1 MSLPGPPDVRFKD
14 RTEIL
19 DFLLEVASATQ
30 ETLDLDR
37 ILANVATIVT
47 RVIPS
52 QLFAI
57 LLYSER
63 RKGLRIRYALGHRKE
78 IVENLLIP
86 LGEGLTGIAGKTRET
101 ILSNDVRRDP
111 NYLPALD
118 AVRSELAAPM
128 IARGRLVGVI
138 DLQSTSLNAYS
149 DYDKMLVRLLA
160 SRVGI
165 SIDNARLYRR
175 VDVAHRTMRTLARV
189 SQEFSSILDLDD
201 LLRKLAEIIRSLINY
216 DAFSILLLD
225 EANQVLRHTFS
236 IRYDEE
242 VNPDAIPLGEGI
254 TGAAARTR
262 QPVLIEDTDADPR
275 YIAAHPNIHSEVA
288 VPLLLRDRLIG
299 VLDLESIRLN
309 NFTLEHVRTLTLL
322 APTIASA
329 IENARLYEEIAQR
342 EKRMEDDLQA
352 ARKLQTILLP
362 SDPPEVE
369 GLEIGVGLKPAR
381 EISGDLFDFFDYDN
395 GQMAIVFGDS
405 SGKGAAAA
413 LYAALVGG
421 LLRSLA
427 RRKRGPADLLRNLN
441 QSLAERKAQAQYA
454 TLLALLWDARTQRLT
469 MANAGGTP
477 PIICRGDELL
487 KPETSGVPVGLLDDR
502 RYEETV
508 VQLQSGDLI
517 VLTSDGIQ
525 DAFNAAGVEYGRER
539 LGIAIKEHSRDNV
552 RAIVDSIFEDVQHH
566 VGDAPQFDDQT
577 ILILRVQ

>member
-469 MANAGGTP
+469 MANAGGTA

-508 VQLQSGDLI
+508 VQLQPGDLI

>member
-1 MSLPGPPDVRFKD
+1 MNPQAPGVRFKD

-19 DFLLEVASATQ
+19 DFLLEVAAATQ

-37 ILANVATIVT
+37 ILSNVANIVT

-57 LLYSER
+57 LLYSDR
-63 RKGLRIRYALGHRKE
+63 RKGLRIRYAVGHRQE

-86 LGEGLTGIAGKTRET
+86 LGEGLTGIAAQTRET
-101 ILSNDVRRDP
+101 VLSNDVRTDP

-128 IARGRLVGVI
+128 IARGKLVGVI

-149 DYDKMLVRLLA
+149 EYDKMLVHLLA
-160 SRVGI
+160 SRVGS

-175 VDVAHRTMRTLARV
+175 VDVQHRTMRTLARV
-189 SQEFSSILDLDD
+189 SQEFSSILDLDE
-201 LLRKLAEIIRSLINY
+201 LLRKLAAIIRSLIDY
-216 DAFSILLLD
+216 DAFSILLID
-225 EANQVLRHTFS
+225 EPRQVLRHTFS

-242 VNPDAIPLGEGI
+242 VTPDAIPLGEGI
-254 TGAAARTR
+254 TGAAARLR
-262 QPVLIEDTDADPR
+262 QPMRIEDTAADPR
-275 YIAAHPNIHSEVA
+275 YIAAHPNIRSEVA
-288 VPLLLRDRLIG
+288 VPLLLRDRVIG
-299 VLDLESIRLN
+299 VLDVESSRLN
-309 NFTLEHVRTLTLL
+309 NFTVEHVRTLTLL

-329 IENARLYEEIAQR
+329 VENARLYDEVAQR
-342 EKRMEDDLQA
+342 EQRMETDLQA

-369 GLEIGVGLKPAR
+369 GLQIAVGLKPAR

-427 RRKRGPADLLRNLN
+427 RRKRGPADLLRALN
-441 QSLAERKAQAQYA
+441 TNLAERKAEAQYA
-454 TLLALLWDARTQRLT
+454 TLLAMLWDARTLRLT

-487 KPETSGVPVGLLDDR
+487 NPETSGVPVGLLENR
-502 RYEETV
+502 RYDETV

-517 VLTSDGIQ
+517 VLTSDGIL
-525 DAFNAAGVEYGRER
+525 DAFNDAGVEYGRDR
-539 LGIAIKEHSRDNV
+539 LGLAIKRHCGDLPQAV
-552 RAIVDSIFEDVQHH
+552 VDAIFADVQLH
-566 VGDAPQFDDQT
+566 VADAPQFDDQT
-577 ILILRVQ
+577 ILILRVE

>member
-1 MSLPGPPDVRFKD
+1 MNPQAPGVRFKD

-19 DFLLEVASATQ
+19 DFLLEVAAATQ

-37 ILANVATIVT
+37 ILSNVANIVT

-57 LLYSER
+57 LLYSDR
-63 RKGLRIRYALGHRKE
+63 RKGLRIRYAVGHRQE

-86 LGEGLTGIAGKTRET
+86 LGEGLTGIAAQTRET
-101 ILSNDVRRDP
+101 VLSNDVRTDP

-128 IARGRLVGVI
+128 IARGKLVGVI

-149 DYDKMLVRLLA
+149 EYDKMLVHLLA
-160 SRVGI
+160 SRVGS

-175 VDVAHRTMRTLARV
+175 VDVQHRTMRTLARV
-189 SQEFSSILDLDD
+189 SQEFSSILDLDE
-201 LLRKLAEIIRSLINY
+201 LLRKLAAIIRSLIDY
-216 DAFSILLLD
+216 DAFSILLID
-225 EANQVLRHTFS
+225 EPRQVLRHTFS

-242 VNPDAIPLGEGI
+242 VTPDAIPLGEGI
-254 TGAAARTR
+254 TGAAARLR
-262 QPVLIEDTDADPR
+262 QPMRIEDTAADPR
-275 YIAAHPNIHSEVA
+275 YIAAHPNIRSEVA
-288 VPLLLRDRLIG
+288 VPLLLRDRVIG
-299 VLDLESIRLN
+299 VLDVESSRLN
-309 NFTLEHVRTLTLL
+309 NFTVEHVRTLTLL

-329 IENARLYEEIAQR
+329 VENARLYDEVAQR
-342 EKRMEDDLQA
+342 EQRMETDLQA

-369 GLEIGVGLKPAR
+369 GLQIAVGLKPAR

-427 RRKRGPADLLRNLN
+427 RRKRGPADLLRALN
-441 QSLAERKAQAQYA
+441 TNLAERKAEAQYA
-454 TLLALLWDARTQRLT
+454 TLLAMLWDARTLRLT

-487 KPETSGVPVGLLDDR
+487 NPETSGVPVGLLENR
-502 RYEETV
+502 RYDETV

-517 VLTSDGIQ
+517 VLTSDGIL
-525 DAFNAAGVEYGRER
+525 DAFNEAGVEYGRDR
-539 LGIAIKEHSRDNV
+539 LGLAIKRHCGDLPQAV
-552 RAIVDSIFEDVQHH
+552 VDAIFADVQLH
-566 VGDAPQFDDQT
+566 VADAPQFDDQT
-577 ILILRVQ
+577 ILILRVE

>member
-1 MSLPGPPDVRFKD
+1 MTPPTPGVRFKD

-19 DFLLEVASATQ
+19 DFLLEVAAATQ

-37 ILANVATIVT
+37 LLSNVASIVT

-63 RKGLRIRYALGHRKE
+63 RKGLRIRYAVGHRQE
-78 IVENLLIP
+78 IIEKLLIP
-86 LGEGLTGIAGKTRET
+86 LGEGITGIAAQTRET
-101 ILSNDVRRDP
+101 VLSNDVRQDP

-128 IARGRLVGVI
+128 IARGKLVGVI

-149 DYDKMLVRLLA
+149 EYDKMLVHLLA
-160 SRVGI
+160 SRVGS

-175 VDVAHRTMRTLARV
+175 VDVQHRTMRTLARV
-189 SQEFSSILDLDD
+189 SQEFSSILDLDE
-201 LLRKLAEIIRSLINY
+201 LLRKLAAIIRSLIDY
-216 DAFSILLLD
+216 DAFSILLID
-225 EANQVLRHTFS
+225 VPRQVLRHTFS

-242 VNPDAIPLGEGI
+242 VTPDNIPLAEGI
-254 TGAAARTR
+254 TGAAARLR
-262 QPVLIEDTDADPR
+262 QPIRIEDTAADPR
-275 YIAAHPNIHSEVA
+275 YIAAHPNIRSEVA
-288 VPLLLRDRLIG
+288 VPLLLRDRVIG
-299 VLDLESIRLN
+299 VLDVESSRLN
-309 NFTLEHVRTLTLL
+309 NFTLEHVRILTLL

-329 IENARLYEEIAQR
+329 VENARLYDEITQR
-342 EKRMEDDLQA
+342 EQRMENDLQA

-369 GLEIGVGLKPAR
+369 GLQIAVGLKPAR
-381 EISGDLFDFFDYDN
+381 EISGDLFDFFDYEN

-427 RRKRGPADLLRNLN
+427 RRKRGPADLLRALN
-441 QSLAERKAQAQYA
+441 TNLAERKAEAQYA
-454 TLLALLWDARTQRLT
+454 TLLAMLWDARTLRLT

-487 KPETSGVPVGLLDDR
+487 NPETSGVPVGLLEDR
-502 RYEETV
+502 RYDETV

-517 VLTSDGIQ
+517 VLTSDGIL
-525 DAFNAAGVEYGRER
+525 DAFNEAGVEYGRDR
-539 LGIAIKEHSRDNV
+539 LGLAIKRHCGDAPQAV
-552 RAIVDSIFEDVQHH
+552 VDAIFADVQLH
-566 VGDAPQFDDQT
+566 VADAPQFDDQT
-577 ILILRVQ
+577 ILILRVE

>member
-1 MSLPGPPDVRFKD
+1 MNPSTPGLRFKD
-14 RTEIL
+14 RTEVL
-19 DFLLEVASATQ
+19 DFLLEVAAATQ

-37 ILANVATIVT
+37 ILSNVASIVT

-57 LLYSER
+57 LLFSER
-63 RKGLRIRYALGHRKE
+63 RKGLRIRYAVGHRPE
-78 IVENLLIP
+78 IIQNLLIP
-86 LGEGLTGIAGKTRET
+86 LGEGLTGIAAQTRET
-101 ILSNDVRRDP
+101 VLSNNVRQDP

-128 IARGRLVGVI
+128 IARGKLVGVI

-149 DYDKMLVRLLA
+149 EYDKMLVHLLA
-160 SRVGI
+160 SRVGS

-175 VDVAHRTMRTLARV
+175 VDVQHRTMRTLARV
-189 SQEFSSILDLDD
+189 SQEFSSILDLDE
-201 LLRKLAEIIRSLINY
+201 LLRKLAEIIRSLIDY
-216 DAFSILLLD
+216 DAFAILLLD
-225 EANQVLRHTFS
+225 EPRQVLRYSFS

-242 VNPDAIPLGEGI
+242 VTPDHIPLSQGI
-254 TGAAARTR
+254 TGAAARLR
-262 QPVLIEDTDADPR
+262 QPMRIEDTAADPR
-275 YIAAHPNIHSEVA
+275 YIATHLNIRSEVA
-288 VPLLLRDRLIG
+288 VPLLLRDRVIG
-299 VLDLESIRLN
+299 VLDIESSRLN

-329 IENARLYEEIAQR
+329 VENARLYDEVAQR
-342 EKRMEDDLQA
+342 EQRMETDLQA

-369 GLEIGVGLKPAR
+369 GLQIAVGLKPAR

-427 RRKRGPADLLRNLN
+427 RRKRGPADLLRALN
-441 QSLAERKAQAQYA
+441 TNLAERKAEAQYA
-454 TLLALLWDARTQRLT
+454 TLLAMLWDARTLRLT

-487 KPETSGVPVGLLDDR
+487 NPETSGVPVGLLENR
-502 RYEETV
+502 RYDETV

-517 VLTSDGIQ
+517 VLTSDGIL
-525 DAFNAAGVEYGRER
+525 DAFNEAGVEYGRDR
-539 LGIAIKEHSRDNV
+539 LGLAIKRHCGDSPQAVVD
-552 RAIVDSIFEDVQHH
+552 AIFADVQLH
-566 VGDAPQFDDQT
+566 VADAPQFDDQT
-577 ILILRVQ
+577 ILILRVE

>member
-1 MSLPGPPDVRFKD
+1 MSPSAPPDLRFKD
-14 RTEIL
+14 RAEIL
-19 DFLLEVASATQ
+19 DFLLEVSTATQ
-30 ETLDLDR
+30 ETLDLHR
-37 ILANVATIVT
+37 ILANVASIVT

-63 RKGLRIRYALGHRKE
+63 RKGLRIRYALGHRQE
-78 IVENLLIP
+78 IVENLVIP
-86 LGEGLTGIAGKTRET
+86 LGEGVTGLAGQTRET

-111 NYLPALD
+111 HYLPALD

-138 DLQSTSLNAYS
+138 DLQSTAVNAYS
-149 DYDKMLVRLLA
+149 EYDKMLVRLLA
-160 SRVGI
+160 SRVAI

-175 VDVAHRTMRTLARV
+175 VDHAHRTMRTLARV

-201 LLRKLAEIIRSLINY
+201 LLRKLAALIRSLIDY

-225 EANQVLRHTFS
+225 APNQLLRHTFS
-236 IRYDEE
+236 IRYDQE
-242 VNPDAIPLGEGI
+242 VTPAAIPLSRGI
-254 TGAAARTR
+254 TGAAARSR

-288 VPLLLRDRLIG
+288 VPLLLRDRLLG
-299 VLDLESIRLN
+299 VLDLESVRLN
-309 NFTLEHVRTLTLL
+309 NFTHEHVRTLTLL

-342 EKRMEDDLQA
+342 ERRLDEDLQA
-352 ARKLQTILLP
+352 ARKLQAILLP

-369 GLEIGVGLKPAR
+369 GLEIAVGLKPAR
-381 EISGDLFDFFDYDN
+381 EISGDLFDFFDYDS
-395 GQMAIVFGDS
+395 GQVAIVFGDS

-427 RRKRGPADLLRNLN
+427 RRKRGPADLLRQLN

-477 PIICRGDELL
+477 PIICRGEELL
-487 KPETSGVPVGLLDDR
+487 KPDTSGVPVGLLDDR
-502 RYEETV
+502 RYEETGM
-508 VQLQSGDLI
+508 QLQTGDLI
-517 VLTSDGIQ
+517 VLASDGIQ
-525 DAFNAAGVEYGRER
+525 DAFNAEGVEYGRER
-539 LGIAIKEHSRDNV
+539 LGEAIRRHSQDPVNE
-552 RAIVDSIFEDVQHH
+552 IVNHLFAGVQAHTGE
-566 VGDAPQFDDQT
+566 VAQFDDQT
-577 ILILRVQ
+577 IVILRVR

>member
-1 MSLPGPPDVRFKD
+1 MSLPGPPDLRFKD

-19 DFLLEVASATQ
+19 DFLLEVASVTQ

-37 ILANVATIVT
+37 ILANVASIVT

-63 RKGLRIRYALGHRKE
+63 SKGLRIRYAVGHRQE

-86 LGEGLTGIAGKTRET
+86 LGEGITGIAGKTRET

-175 VDVAHRTMRTLARV
+175 VDIAHRTMRTLSRV

-201 LLRKLAEIIRSLINY
+201 LLRKLAEIIRSLISY

-225 EANQVLRHTFS
+225 ESNQVLRHTFS

-288 VPLLLRDRLIG
+288 VPLLLRDRLLG
-299 VLDLESIRLN
+299 VLDLESARLN

-342 EKRMEDDLQA
+342 ERRMEEDLQA

-369 GLEIGVGLKPAR
+369 GLEIAVGLKPAR

-427 RRKRGPADLLRNLN
+427 GRKRGPADLLRNLN

-454 TLLALLWDARTQRLT
+454 TLLALLWDARTRRLT

-525 DAFNAAGVEYGRER
+525 DAFNAEGVEYGRER
-539 LGIAIKEHSRDNV
+539 LGIAIKQHSRDNV
-552 RAIVDSIFEDVQHH
+552 RAIVDSIFEDVQQH

>member
-1 MSLPGPPDVRFKD
+1 MSLSGPPEVRFKD

-19 DFLLEVASATQ
+19 DFLLEVASVTQ

-37 ILANVATIVT
+37 ILANVANIVT

-63 RKGLRIRYALGHRKE
+63 RKGLRIRYSVGHRRE
-78 IVENLLIP
+78 IVQNLLIP
-86 LGEGLTGIAGKTRET
+86 LGEGITGIAGQTRET

-149 DYDKMLVRLLA
+149 EYDKMLVRLLA

-175 VDVAHRTMRTLARV
+175 VDTAHRTMRTLARV

-201 LLRKLAEIIRSLINY
+201 LLRKLAEIIRGLINY
-216 DAFSILLLD
+216 DAFSILLID
-225 EANQVLRHTFS
+225 EPNQVLRHTFS

-262 QPVLIEDTDADPR
+262 QPVLIEDTDTDPR

-288 VPLLLRDRLIG
+288 VPLLLRDRVIG

-309 NFTLEHVRTLTLL
+309 NFTLEHTRTLTLL

-352 ARKLQTILLP
+352 ARKLQSILLP
-362 SDPPEVE
+362 SDPPDVE
-369 GLEIGVGLKPAR
+369 GLEIAVGLKPAR

-427 RRKRGPADLLRNLN
+427 RRKRGPADLLRQLN

-454 TLLALLWDARTQRLT
+454 TLLALLWDARTHRLT

-487 KPETSGVPVGLLDDR
+487 KPATSGVPVGLLDDR
-502 RYEETV
+502 SYDETV
-508 VQLQSGDLI
+508 MQLQSGDLI

-539 LGIAIKEHSRDNV
+539 LGVAIKRHSRDKV
-552 RAIVDSIFEDVQHH
+552 RDIVDRIFEDVQQH

>member
-1 MSLPGPPDVRFKD
+1 MSLAGPPDVRFKD

-37 ILANVATIVT
+37 ILANVADIVT

-63 RKGLRIRYALGHRKE
+63 SKGLRIRYSVGHRKE

-175 VDVAHRTMRTLARV
+175 VDVAHRTMRTLSRV

-201 LLRKLAEIIRSLINY
+201 LLRKLAAIIRSLINY

-225 EANQVLRHTFS
+225 EPNHVLRHTFS

-242 VNPDAIPLGEGI
+242 VNPDAIPLAEGI

-288 VPLLLRDRLIG
+288 VPLLLRDRIIG
-299 VLDLESIRLN
+299 VLDLESSRLN
-309 NFTLEHVRTLTLL
+309 NFTPEHVRTLTLL

-362 SDPPEVE
+362 SEPPEVE
-369 GLEIGVGLKPAR
+369 GLEIAVGLKPAR

-454 TLLALLWDARTQRLT
+454 TLLALLWDARTLRLT
-469 MANAGGTP
+469 MANAGGTA

-487 KPETSGVPVGLLDDR
+487 KPKTSGVPVGLLDDR
-502 RYEETV
+502 SYEETV

-525 DAFNAAGVEYGRER
+525 DAFNAAGDEYGRER
-539 LGIAIKEHSRDNV
+539 LGLAIKQHCDAKV
-552 RAIVDSIFEDVQHH
+552 QDIVDIIFEDVQQH

>member
-1 MSLPGPPDVRFKD
+1 MSLSGPPDVRFKD

-37 ILANVATIVT
+37 ILANVAGIIT

-63 RKGLRIRYALGHRKE
+63 RKGLRIRYSVGHRRE
-78 IVENLLIP
+78 IVQNLLIP
-86 LGEGLTGIAGKTRET
+86 LGEGITGIAGKTRET

-149 DYDKMLVRLLA
+149 EYDKMLVRLLA

-175 VDVAHRTMRTLARV
+175 VDLAHRTMRTLARV

-225 EANQVLRHTFS
+225 EPNQVLRHTFS

-309 NFTLEHVRTLTLL
+309 NFTPEHARTLTLL

-329 IENARLYEEIAQR
+329 IENARLYEEIAER
-342 EKRMEDDLQA
+342 ERRMEEDLQA

-362 SDPPEVE
+362 SEPPEVE

-427 RRKRGPADLLRNLN
+427 RRKRGPADLLRHLN
-441 QSLAERKAQAQYA
+441 QNLAERKAQAQYA

-477 PIICRGDELL
+477 PVICRGDELL

-502 RYEETV
+502 RYDETV
-508 VQLQSGDLI
+508 MQLQSGDLI

-525 DAFNAAGVEYGRER
+525 DAFNAAGDEYGRER
-539 LGIAIKEHSRDNV
+539 LGLAIKHHSRDKV
-552 RAIVDSIFEDVQHH
+552 RDIVQSIFDDVQQH

>member
-1 MSLPGPPDVRFKD
+1 MSLPGPPDIRFKD

-37 ILANVATIVT
+37 ILANVASIVT

-63 RKGLRIRYALGHRKE
+63 RKGLRIRYSVGHRRE
-78 IVENLLIP
+78 IVQNLLIP

-175 VDVAHRTMRTLARV
+175 VDIAHRTMRTLSRV

-201 LLRKLAEIIRSLINY
+201 LLRKLAAIIRSLIDY

-225 EANQVLRHTFS
+225 TPNQVLRHTFS

-288 VPLLLRDRLIG
+288 VPLLLRDRVIG
-299 VLDLESIRLN
+299 VLDLESARLN

-342 EKRMEDDLQA
+342 EKAMEDDLQA

-369 GLEIGVGLKPAR
+369 GLEIAVGLKPAR

-454 TLLALLWDARTQRLT
+454 TLLALLWDARTLRLT

-502 RYEETV
+502 RYDETV

-517 VLTSDGIQ
+517 ILTSDGIQ
-525 DAFNAAGVEYGRER
+525 DAFNAAGVEYGRDR
-539 LGIAIKEHSRDNV
+539 LGLAIKQHSQDAV
-552 RAIVDSIFEDVQHH
+552 DDIVTSIFDDVQQH

>member
-1 MSLPGPPDVRFKD
+1 MSLPGPPDIRFKD

-37 ILANVATIVT
+37 ILANVASIVT

-63 RKGLRIRYALGHRKE
+63 RKGLRIRYSVGHRRE
-78 IVENLLIP
+78 IVQNLLIP

-175 VDVAHRTMRTLARV
+175 VDIAHRTMRTLSRV

-201 LLRKLAEIIRSLINY
+201 LLRKLAAIIRSLIDY

-225 EANQVLRHTFS
+225 TPNQVLRHTFS

-288 VPLLLRDRLIG
+288 VPLLLRDRVIG
-299 VLDLESIRLN
+299 VLDLESARLN

-342 EKRMEDDLQA
+342 EKAMEDDLQA

-369 GLEIGVGLKPAR
+369 GLEIAVGLKPAR

-454 TLLALLWDARTQRLT
+454 TLLALLWDARTLRLT

-502 RYEETV
+502 RYDETV

-517 VLTSDGIQ
+517 ILTSDGIQ
-525 DAFNAAGVEYGRER
+525 DAFNAAGVEYGRDR
-539 LGIAIKEHSRDNV
+539 LGLAIKKHSQDAV
-552 RAIVDSIFEDVQHH
+552 DDIVTSIFDDVQQH
-566 VGDAPQFDDQT
+566 VGEAPQFDDQT

>member
-1 MSLPGPPDVRFKD
+1 MSLSGPPDVRFKD

-19 DFLLEVASATQ
+19 DFLLEVASVTQ

-37 ILANVATIVT
+37 ILANVASIIT

-63 RKGLRIRYALGHRKE
+63 RKGLRIRYSVGHRRE
-78 IVENLLIP
+78 IVQNLIIP
-86 LGEGLTGIAGKTRET
+86 LGEGITGIAGKTRET

-149 DYDKMLVRLLA
+149 EYDKMLVRLLA

-201 LLRKLAEIIRSLINY
+201 LLRKLAAIIRGLIDY

-225 EANQVLRHTFS
+225 EPNQVLRHTFS

-309 NFTLEHVRTLTLL
+309 NFTPEHARTLTLL

-329 IENARLYEEIAQR
+329 IENARLYEEIAER
-342 EKRMEDDLQA
+342 EKRMEEDLQA

-362 SDPPEVE
+362 SEPPEVE
-369 GLEIGVGLKPAR
+369 GLEVGVGLKPAR

-427 RRKRGPADLLRNLN
+427 RRKRGPADLLRHLN
-441 QSLAERKAQAQYA
+441 QNLAERKAQAQYA
-454 TLLALLWDARTQRLT
+454 TLLALLWDARTRRLT

-487 KPETSGVPVGLLDDR
+487 KPDTSGVPVGLLDDR
-502 RYEETV
+502 RYDETV

-539 LGIAIKEHSRDNV
+539 LGLAIKQHSRDKV
-552 RAIVDSIFEDVQHH
+552 RAIVQSIFDDVQHH

>member
-1 MSLPGPPDVRFKD
+1 MNPSTPGARFKD

-19 DFLLEVASATQ
+19 DFLLEVAAATQ

-37 ILANVATIVT
+37 ILSNVASIVT

-86 LGEGLTGIAGKTRET
+86 LGEGLTGIAAQTRET
-101 ILSNDVRRDP
+101 VLSNDVRTDP

-128 IARGRLVGVI
+128 IARGKLVGVI

-149 DYDKMLVRLLA
+149 EYDKMLVHLLA
-160 SRVGI
+160 SRVGS

-175 VDVAHRTMRTLARV
+175 VDVQHRTMRTLARV
-189 SQEFSSILDLDD
+189 SQEFSSILDLDE
-201 LLRKLAEIIRSLINY
+201 LLRKLAAIIRSLIDY
-216 DAFSILLLD
+216 DAFSILLID
-225 EANQVLRHTFS
+225 EPRQVLRHTFS

-242 VNPDAIPLGEGI
+242 VTPDNVPLGEGI
-254 TGAAARTR
+254 TGAAARLR
-262 QPVLIEDTDADPR
+262 QPMRIEDTAADPR
-275 YIAAHPNIHSEVA
+275 YIAAHPNIRSEIA
-288 VPLLLRDRLIG
+288 VPLILRDRVIG
-299 VLDLESIRLN
+299 VIDVESARLN

-329 IENARLYEEIAQR
+329 VENARLYDEITQR
-342 EKRMEDDLQA
+342 EQRMEHDLQA
-352 ARKLQTILLP
+352 ARKLQSILLP

-369 GLEIGVGLKPAR
+369 GLQIAVGLKPAR
-381 EISGDLFDFFDYDN
+381 EISGDLFDFFDYEE

-427 RRKRGPADLLRNLN
+427 RRKRGPADLLRALN
-441 QSLAERKAQAQYA
+441 TNLAERKAEAQYA
-454 TLLALLWDARTQRLT
+454 TLLAMLWDARTMRLT

-487 KPETSGVPVGLLDDR
+487 NPETSGVPVGLLEDR
-502 RYEETV
+502 RYDETV

-517 VLTSDGIQ
+517 VLTSDGIL
-525 DAFNAAGVEYGRER
+525 DAFNEAGVEYGVDR
-539 LGIAIKEHSRDNV
+539 LGLTIKRHCGDVPQIVVDAIF
-552 RAIVDSIFEDVQHH
+552 ADVQLH
-566 VGDAPQFDDQT
+566 VGEAPQFDDQT
-577 ILILRVQ
+577 ILILRVE

>member
-1 MSLPGPPDVRFKD
+1 MNPQAPGVRFKD

-19 DFLLEVASATQ
+19 DFLLEVAAVTQ

-37 ILANVATIVT
+37 ILSNVASIVA

-57 LLYSER
+57 LLYSDR
-63 RKGLRIRYALGHRKE
+63 RKGLRIRYAVGHRQE
-78 IVENLLIP
+78 IIEKLLIP
-86 LGEGLTGIAGKTRET
+86 LGEGLTGIAAQTRET
-101 ILSNDVRRDP
+101 VLSNDVRQDP

-128 IARGRLVGVI
+128 IARGKLVGVI

-149 DYDKMLVRLLA
+149 EYDKMLVHLLA
-160 SRVGI
+160 SRVGS

-175 VDVAHRTMRTLARV
+175 VDVQHRTMRTLARV
-189 SQEFSSILDLDD
+189 SQEFSSILDLDE
-201 LLRKLAEIIRSLINY
+201 LLRKLAAIIRSLIDY
-216 DAFSILLLD
+216 DAFSILLID
-225 EANQVLRHTFS
+225 EPRQVLRHTFS

-242 VNPDAIPLGEGI
+242 VTPDAIPLGEGI
-254 TGAAARTR
+254 TGAAARLR
-262 QPVLIEDTDADPR
+262 QPIRIEDTAADPR
-275 YIAAHPNIHSEVA
+275 YIAAHPNIRSEVA
-288 VPLLLRDRLIG
+288 VPLLLRDRVIG
-299 VLDLESIRLN
+299 VLDVESSRLN
-309 NFTLEHVRTLTLL
+309 NFTVEHVRTLTLL

-329 IENARLYEEIAQR
+329 VENARLYDEVAQR
-342 EKRMEDDLQA
+342 EQRMETDLQA

-362 SDPPEVE
+362 SEPPEVE
-369 GLEIGVGLKPAR
+369 GLQIAVGLKPAR

-395 GQMAIVFGDS
+395 GQIAIVFGDS

-427 RRKRGPADLLRNLN
+427 RRKRGPADLLRALN
-441 QSLAERKAQAQYA
+441 TNLAERKAEAQYA
-454 TLLALLWDARTQRLT
+454 TLLAMLWDARTMRLT

-487 KPETSGVPVGLLDDR
+487 NPETSGVPVGLLEDR
-502 RYEETV
+502 RYDETV

-517 VLTSDGIQ
+517 VLTSDGIL
-525 DAFNAAGVEYGRER
+525 DAFNEAGVEYGRDR
-539 LGIAIKEHSRDNV
+539 LGLAIKRHCGDLPQAV
-552 RAIVDSIFEDVQHH
+552 VDAIFADVQLH
-566 VGDAPQFDDQT
+566 VADAPQFDDQT
-577 ILILRVQ
+577 ILILRVE

>member
-1 MSLPGPPDVRFKD
+1 MSGPSQPNVRFND
-14 RTEIL
+14 RAEIL
-19 DFLLEVASATQ
+19 DFLLEVSSATQ

-37 ILANVATIVT
+37 ILANVASIVT

-63 RKGLRIRYALGHRKE
+63 RKGLRIRYSVGHRQE
-78 IVENLLIP
+78 IVDNLIIP
-86 LGEGLTGIAGKTRET
+86 LGEGITGLAGQSRET
-101 ILSNDVRRDP
+101 MLVNDVRSNP

-138 DLQSTSLNAYS
+138 DLQSTALNAYS
-149 DYDKMLVRLLA
+149 EYDKMLVRLLA
-160 SRVGI
+160 SRVAS

-175 VDVAHRTMRTLARV
+175 VDSQHRTMRTLARF
-189 SQEFSSILDLDD
+189 SQEFSSILDLDE
-201 LLRKLAEIIRSLINY
+201 LLRKLAEIIRALIDY
-216 DAFSILLLD
+216 DAFSILLVD
-225 EANQVLRHTFS
+225 ESQQLLRHSFS
-236 IRYDEE
+236 MRYDEE
-242 VNPDAIPLGEGI
+242 VTPAAIPIAEGI
-254 TGAAARTR
+254 TGAAARLR
-262 QPVLIEDTDADPR
+262 QPIRIEDTAADPR
-275 YIAAHPNIHSEVA
+275 YIAAHPNIRSEVA
-288 VPLLLRDRLIG
+288 VPLLLRDRVIG
-299 VLDLESIRLN
+299 VLDVESARLN

-329 IENARLYEEIAQR
+329 LENARLYDEITKR
-342 EKRMEDDLQA
+342 EQRMENDLQA

-362 SDPPEVE
+362 SEPPEVE
-369 GLEIGVGLKPAR
+369 GLEVAVGLKPAR

-427 RRKRGPADLLRNLN
+427 RRKRGPADLLRALNENL
-441 QSLAERKAQAQYA
+441 AARKAEAQYA
-454 TLLALLWDARTQRLT
+454 TLLAMLWDARTRRLT

-487 KPETSGVPVGLLDDR
+487 KPETSGVPVGLLDNR

-508 VQLQSGDLI
+508 VQLEAGDLI
-517 VLTSDGIQ
+517 ILTSDGIQ

-539 LGIAIKEHSRDNV
+539 LGLAIKRHCDASV
-552 RAIVDSIFEDVQHH
+552 QAVVDLIFADVLQH

-577 ILILRVQ
+577 ILILRVL